1 MPASIDPT
9 ERKTASP
16 MCVRLTGRS
25 MLRSFEQCAKAYM
38 PISVTPAGRMTA
50 VRPVQ
55 NSNAIAP
62 IVVRLPSGK

>member
-38 PISVTPAGRMTA
+38 PISVTP
-50 VRPVQ
+50 VQ